1 MDGEGRCHVLGP
13 ARGDF
18 SGGDEHESDLV
29 SGVEELEGAVEVG
42 ELAAVRVADGGV
54 EGEGEADG
62 GGGVGGERKCGE
74 LDGGDGDLGVFGFE
88 EREVDD
94 EEDYEEEDY
103 EDCGYY
109 A

>member
-1 MDGEGRCHVLGP
+1 MTTAVSR
-13 ARGDF
+13 ASGDF

-42 ELAAVRVADGGV
+42 ELAAVRVAHGGV

-74 LDGGDGDLGVFGFE
+74 LDGGDGDLGVLGFE
-88 EREVDD
+88 EREVYD
-94 EEDYEEEDY
+94 EEDDEDEEY
-103 EDCGYY
+103 EDCGHY
-109 A
+109 ARG